1 MQALFNKNIA
11 FILLLV
17 ISLAWGAS
25 FSVRFEALKAFSDA
39 QVALFQIFGAGLFFI
54 PFMFKAAQKLTKKN
68 LPILLLSGFL
78 GNVLTSV
85 FYALAQSR
93 TDVSITSILSA
104 LGPIVVF
111 VEGILL
117 YKQRFSLSALLA
129 LLLGLVGVCIL
140 IFGDAFSLQWDSLSL
155 SLQNL
160 SFQNT
165 SLLGIFY
172 VLLAV
177 FAGSSNIV
185 LIGFA
190 IPKLT
195 GTEIATLSFLLYAP
209 IAFVLLCG
217 TNFTLALQNP
227 HFTHSSWMLL
237 LLAFITFIGTIGFN
251 ELIKRSSPLFAS
263 LSTYLILFIGVLM
276 GVYLTGDDFAWKH
289 FWSIICILI
298 GVYWINKP
306 AKNKQTIAI

>member
-1 MQALFNKNIA
+1 MHNQNIQKQLP
-11 FILLLV
+11 LLLLL
-17 ISLAWGAS
+17 ITSLAWGAS
-25 FSVRFEALKAFSDA
+25 FSVRYEALKAFSDS
-39 QVALFQIFGAGLFFI
+39 QVALFQILGGGLFFI
-54 PFMFKAAQKLTKKN
+54 PFMRKAIKKLTKKN
-68 LPILLLSGFL
+68 LPILILSGLL

-104 LGPIVVF
+104 LGPIIVF

-117 YKQRFSLSALLA
+117 YKQRSSLGAFLA
-129 LLLGLVGVCIL
+129 LLLGLAGVCIL
-140 IFGDAFSLQWDSLSL
+140 IFGDALSIQLSPFNLSFSEGI
-155 SLQNL
+155 

-177 FAGSSNIV
+177 LTGSSNIV

-195 GTEIATLSFLLYAP
+195 GIEIATITFMIFAP
-209 IAFVLLCG
+209 IAFCLLWG
-217 TNFTLALQNP
+217 TDFSPALESPHLKHSSYMLILLAL
-227 HFTHSSWMLL
+227 
-237 LLAFITFIGTIGFN
+237 ITFVGTIGFN

-276 GVYLTGDDFAWKH
+276 GVYLTGDSFELKH
-289 FWSIICILI
+289 FWSIICIFI

-306 AKNKQTIAI
+306 NKSHI

>member
-1 MQALFNKNIA
+1 MQHNKTQKQLPI
-11 FILLLV
+11 FLLLI
-17 ISLAWGAS
+17 ISIAWGAS
-25 FSVRFEALKAFSDA
+25 FSVRHEALKAYSDT
-39 QVALFQIFGAGLFFI
+39 QVALFQIFGGGLFFI
-54 PFMFKAAQKLTKKN
+54 PFMWKASRKLSKKN
-68 LPILLLSGFL
+68 LPVLFLSGLL

-111 VEGILL
+111 VEGILI
-117 YKQRFSLSALLA
+117 YKQRFSLSAFLA
-129 LLLGLVGVCIL
+129 LLLGLAGICIL
-140 IFGDAFSLQWDSLSL
+140 IFGDVFFFQWQPFSFSIQE
-155 SLQNL
+155 NL

-165 SLLGIFY
+165 SLLGILY

-177 FAGSSNIV
+177 VAGSSNIV

-195 GTEIATLSFLLYAP
+195 GTEIASLTFMLFAP
-209 IAFVLLCG
+209 IAFVLLLG
-217 TNFTLALQNP
+217 TDFTPAVKDID
-227 HFTHSSWMLL
+227 FTHSSLMLS
-237 LLAFITFIGTIGFN
+237 LLALITFIGTIGFN

-263 LSTYLILFIGVLM
+263 LSTYLILLIGVLM
-276 GVYLTGDDFAWKH
+276 GVYLTGAHFEWKH
-289 FWSIICILI
+289 FWSIICIFI

-306 AKNKQTIAI
+306 NKASTI

>member
-1 MQALFNKNIA
+1 MQYNKIQKQLPI
-11 FILLLV
+11 FLLLI
-17 ISLAWGAS
+17 ISIAWGAS
-25 FSVRFEALKAFSDA
+25 FSVRHEALKAYSDK
-39 QVALFQIFGAGLFFI
+39 QVALFQIFGAALFFV
-54 PFMFKAAQKLTKKN
+54 PFMFKVAQKLTKKN
-68 LPILLLSGFL
+68 LPVLLLSGFL

-111 VEGILL
+111 VEGILI
-117 YKQRFSLSALLA
+117 YKQKFSLGALLA
-129 LLLGLVGVCIL
+129 LLLGLAGVCIL
-140 IFGDAFSLQWDSLSL
+140 IFGDAIAFQWQPFSLAFQGI
-155 SLQNL
+155 

-177 FAGSSNIV
+177 LAGSSNIV

-195 GTEIATLSFLLYAP
+195 GTEIASLTFMLFAP
-209 IAFVLLCG
+209 IAFVLLLG
-217 TNFTLALQNP
+217 TDFTPALE
-227 HFTHSSWMLL
+227 HIDFTHSTLMLS
-237 LLAFITFIGTIGFN
+237 LLAFITFIGTVGFN

-263 LSTYLILFIGVLM
+263 LATYLILLIGVLM
-276 GVYLTGDDFAWKH
+276 GVYLTGAHFEWKH
-289 FWSIICILI
+289 FWSIICIFI

-306 AKNKQTIAI
+306 NKANTI